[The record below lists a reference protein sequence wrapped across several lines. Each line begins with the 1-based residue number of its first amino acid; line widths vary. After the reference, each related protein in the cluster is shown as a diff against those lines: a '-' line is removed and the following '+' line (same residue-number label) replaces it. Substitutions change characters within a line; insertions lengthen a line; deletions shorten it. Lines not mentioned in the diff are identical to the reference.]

1 MDKLTHLIGK
11 RLNQH
16 KLGESAHASLV
27 VNLAN
32 QLLHARFKVDGT
44 QMQALTLKEGTLK
57 IGTTSSVL
65 NQELWA
71 YQSDLLAEI
80 QKQHGQ
86 KAVLKIVIT
95 SLI

>member
-16 KLGESAHASLV
+16 KLGNSAHASLV

-32 QLLHARFKVDGT
+32 QLLHDRFKVDDT
-44 QMQALTLKEGTLK
+44 CVQALTLKEGILK
-57 IGTTSSVL
+57 IGTISSVW

-71 YQSDLLAEI
+71 YQAELLGEL
-80 QKQHGQ
+80 QRQYGQ
-86 KAVLKIVIT
+86 KSVVKIVIT
-95 SLI
+95 SLT